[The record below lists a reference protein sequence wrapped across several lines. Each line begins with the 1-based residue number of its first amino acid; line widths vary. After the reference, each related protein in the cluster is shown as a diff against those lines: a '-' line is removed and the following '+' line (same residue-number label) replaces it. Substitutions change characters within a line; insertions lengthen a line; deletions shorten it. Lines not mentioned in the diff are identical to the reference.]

1 MGCSWLAPPAR
12 RQRSR
17 SPGAH
22 GMNARTLHR
31 LAFRLREAR
40 IVLAG
45 LELAPMWLVLALALA
60 LAKPAA
66 ADTLTY
72 APPPCVSSGAQTEAD
87 LLPCFA
93 PVVIAHG
100 TESAHNRIG
109 APELA
114 RNWLGRLNARV
125 DPSRAV
131 LYTEVLR
138 DSVADRPLLHL
149 VYRMQFPS
157 IPLRPSRHFFEAH
170 RNPGLLLI
178 VTLDA

>member
-1 MGCSWLAPPAR
+1 
-12 RQRSR
+12 
-17 SPGAH
+17 
-22 GMNARTLHR
+22 MNARTLHR

-125 DPSRAV
+125 DRVGLSSTPRSCGTRSQIARFCTS
-131 LYTEVLR
+131 YTGCSSQASPCGLR
-138 DSVADRPLLHL
+138 GTSSKHTA
-149 VYRMQFPS
+149 
-157 IPLRPSRHFFEAH
+157 IPDFC
-170 RNPGLLLI
+170 
-178 VTLDA
+178 